1 MYVCIPVH
9 ICMCTCMYVYM
20 HVLYVYIICM
30 FTCMC
35 VCVCVCVY
43 LFLHP
48 EKESARASMHVCTP
62 VAPSIIQFVHPQS
75 IRTQRCTAPSVDK
88 ASRKGAACEG
98 KELGVADGARLVL
111 VDLSEER
118 H

>member
-1 MYVCIPVH
+1 MFIYFCIQKRERERERDIFP
-9 ICMCTCMYVYM
+9 
-20 HVLYVYIICM
+20 
-30 FTCMC
+30 
-35 VCVCVCVY
+35 
-43 LFLHP
+43 
-48 EKESARASMHVCTP
+48 
-62 VAPSIIQFVHPQS
+62 FVHPQS

-98 KELGVADGARLVL
+98 KELFVADGARLVL

>member
-1 MYVCIPVH
+1 MHTYMHVHLYVCVH
-9 ICMCTCMYVYM
+9 ACVVCVNYMYVYM
-20 HVLYVYIICM
+20 HV
-30 FTCMC
+30 C
-35 VCVCVCVY
+35 VCVCVCVSISASR
-43 LFLHP
+43 
-48 EKESARASMHVCTP
+48 ETARARASMHVCIP
-62 VAPSIIQFVHPQS
+62 VASSIISFVHPQS

>member
-1 MYVCIPVH
+1 MHTGTYMHVHLYVCVH
-9 ICMCTCMYVYM
+9 ACVVCVHYMYVYM
-20 HVLYVYIICM
+20 HVH
-30 FTCMC
+30 
-35 VCVCVCVY
+35 VCVCVY

-48 EKESARASMHVCTP
+48 EKESARASMHVCIP
-62 VAPSIIQFVHPQS
+62 VASSIIQFVHPQS